1 MQNKIAVLDS
11 GVGGLVLLKRLQKLL
26 PYHDF
31 LYFADNIN
39 VPYGNKT
46 NEQIEGF
53 VSEIMQKIVLTKPK
67 GVFVACNTA
76 TSLCVQKLQKQYPS
90 IVIDG
95 ILPDVTNLPKPCI
108 VFCTNATANSKK
120 IVGADKDTFVF
131 PLDSC
136 ADMIEKGC
144 SDEQLKTY
152 LEQVFSGF
160 NLYSFKSVFLGCT
173 HYIHKKHVFE
183 SFGLPVFDNAGKTA
197 QSFANNFKTDG
208 LNKKP
213 KMKGKVTFFL
223 SDGNESQYKKYLDFY
238 AKLQ

>member
-1 MQNKIAVLDS
+1 M
-11 GVGGLVLLKRLQKLL
+11 LKKLQKLL

-31 LYFADNIN
+31 LYFADNLN

-53 VSEIMQKIVLTKPK
+53 VNETMQKIILHKPK

-76 TSLCVQKLQKQYPS
+76 TSLCVQKLKKQYPS
-90 IVIDG
+90 IITEG
-95 ILPDVTNLPKPCI
+95 ILPDVTNLPKPCL

-120 IVGADKDTFVF
+120 IIGADKDTFVF
-131 PLDSC
+131 PLNSC
-136 ADMIEKGC
+136 ADMIENDC
-144 SDEQLKTY
+144 SDQQLKSY

-160 NLYSFKSVFLGCT
+160 NLYSFKSMFLGCT
-173 HYIHKKHVFE
+173 HYLHKKQVFE
-183 SFGLPVFDNAGKTA
+183 SFGLPVFDNVCKTA
-197 QSFANNFKTDG
+197 QTFANNFKTVG
-208 LNKKP
+208 LNKKT